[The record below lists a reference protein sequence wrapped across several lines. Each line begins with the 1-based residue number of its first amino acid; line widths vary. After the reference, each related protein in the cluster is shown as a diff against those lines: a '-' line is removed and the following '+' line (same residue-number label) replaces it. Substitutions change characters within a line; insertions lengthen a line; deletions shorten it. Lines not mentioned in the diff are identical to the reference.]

1 MRSRS
6 NSSLFLIELI
16 IALLFFSVCSAICV
30 NVFAKSAL
38 LAKNARASEN
48 AVLLA
53 ETAAA
58 ADLFARPLHP
68 YTAGLLDSLP
78 RMDDAGGRL
87 KPIEGS
93 VPSPLACLPGC
104 RFAPRC
110 PRADSLCTHAV
121 PPMRDAGNGHA
132 AACHHPLEA
141 ARC

>member
-53 ETAAA
+53 ENAAA
-58 ADLFARPLHP
+58 A
-68 YTAGLLDSLP
+68 YKS
-78 RMDDAGGRL
+78 AGGDPAGTAAIL
-87 KPIEGS
+87 GGTCDSGTVAVLYGEDCSLSSGDAAYTLTITP
-93 VPSPLACLPGC
+93 
-104 RFAPRC
+104 
-110 PRADSLCTHAV
+110 ADSSPHY
-121 PPMRDAGNGHA
+121 
-132 AACHHPLEA
+132 ACADITVSGGGAELFSMSVGAMGGEGG
-141 ARC
+141 